1 MNHHTID
8 LPLHLLQCR
17 RNSKYLNNFM
27 AFCVPEMRGKRK
39 AKCSFASAKSKAP
52 YLLMGSLSPAP
63 RVAGAAPSSSLWIHE
78 VHREGSCPLLLQEIP
93 LWVTLQLTPS
103 CRPG

>member
-39 AKCSFASAKSKAP
+39 AKCSFASAQIQSALP
-52 YLLMGSLSPAP
+52 AHGQPFTGTTCSWGGSFQL
-63 RVAGAAPSSSLWIHE
+63 
-78 VHREGSCPLLLQEIP
+78 PLH
-93 LWVTLQLTPS
+93 S
-103 CRPG
+103 